1 MDHAR
6 ASCSGTP
13 FPAMNCTMIKSFP
26 WGNAIFLGSGGWA
39 AAGGGQSPEG
49 GKPGRILAMS
59 NANIPFIGEHSRT
72 AWRTPAGK
80 GWGHWVF
87 AVAVAVES
95 SGFITAAVSRF
106 LLGQNPH
113 PVCRKK
119 LVETIKSK
127 VQEDRSV
134 RYNSPHVKVRGIFVD
149 Q

>member
-95 SGFITAAVSRF
+95 SGFITAAVSSQGWTWRRLSPGPF
-106 LLGQNPH
+106 TQTRLSSSPQRNFYPLDSAKAP
-113 PVCRKK
+113 K
-119 LVETIKSK
+119 LALE
-127 VQEDRSV
+127 
-134 RYNSPHVKVRGIFVD
+134 
-149 Q
+149 